1 MQGQDKLISG
11 FPVDEETWP
20 LWSRLKAGFLL
31 LIVAELLLGFAALT
45 QADWISGLL
54 PDAPI
59 VGQHLSAGILF
70 FLIVL
75 GTVFGG
81 LLFWMLGNYVIRSRA
96 LLDQISDGICVTD
109 RDWRVFSCNKSFSR
123 IIGVPAEEITGT
135 SIFSLMPGCSA
146 DKAGGRGQQWDC
158 EFEGQRASGER
169 YCAQLSVLVLATENG
184 EPTRC
189 LITLRDTTEL
199 KKSQQHIQKLAFED
213 ELTGL
218 ANRSQFQRRLL
229 EAISRARR
237 SRASFSVL
245 FLDLDGFKDI
255 NDGFGH
261 DAGDIVLQAVG
272 QRLAASVRNEDLV
285 ARFGGDEFCMIL
297 ENIHDQQQAA
307 SVAQR
312 CLHEIG
318 KPLEVCDYTLRLRGS
333 IGIAVFPRDGGTQE
347 AILQAADTAMYAAKH
362 GGKDSIAFF
371 THDLTVAAERR
382 LSLEHDLREAIEKG
396 QFALVYQP
404 QISLHSGELTGVEAL
419 IRWHHPERG
428 MVRPDEFIEVAERIG
443 IINELGDWV
452 IETACRQ
459 AREWIDAGLP
469 EFRVSVNIS
478 GSHFRSPDLVNTV
491 KAALAQYAL
500 PASRIELEVTEG
512 VMQTGGESVEIF
524 RRIKAL
530 GVRIAIDDFGTG
542 YSSLA
547 SLKKLPLDCL
557 KIDKEFVHDMLD
569 KNEHAVIIATIVG
582 MAQAL
587 GMEVIV
593 EGVEHLQEMIYLR
606 GLNCDTVQGY
616 FFSKP
621 VPAADIPALAQKDFL
636 RDAACATD

>member
-11 FPVDEETWP
+11 FPVDEDAWP

-31 LIVAELLLGFAALT
+31 LIIAELLLGFTALT

-54 PDAPI
+54 PNAPI

-70 FLIVL
+70 FLIIL

-109 RDWRVFSCNKSFSR
+109 RDWQVFSFNKSFSR
-123 IIGVPAEEITGT
+123 IIGLPPEEITGA

-146 DKAGGRGQQWDC
+146 DKTGGRGQRWDC
-158 EFEGQRASGER
+158 EFEGERGSGEK
-169 YCAQLSVLVLATENG
+169 YCAQLSVLVLSMENG
-184 EPTRC
+184 EPTSC

-199 KKSQQHIQKLAFED
+199 KKSQRHIQKLAFED

-218 ANRSQFQRRLL
+218 ANRSQFQRRLQ
-229 EAISRARR
+229 EAIARARR
-237 SRASFSVL
+237 GRTLFSVL

-261 DAGDIVLQAVG
+261 DAGDVVLQAVG
-272 QRLAASVRNEDLV
+272 QRLSSSVRAEDLV

-382 LSLEHDLREAIEKG
+382 LSLEHDLREAVEKG
-396 QFALVYQP
+396 QFELFYQP
-404 QISLHSGELTGVEAL
+404 QISLHSGEMRGVEAL

-428 MVRPDEFIEVAERIG
+428 MIPPDEFIEVAERIG

-478 GSHFRSPDLVNTV
+478 GSHFRSLDLVNTV
-491 KAALAQYAL
+491 KAALTRYAL

-512 VMQTGGESVEIF
+512 VMQTGGESIKVF

-542 YSSLA
+542 YSSLS

-593 EGVEHLQEMIYLR
+593 EGVEHQQEMIYLR

-621 VPAADIPALAQKDFL
+621 VPAADIPALAHQDFL
-636 RDAACATD
+636 RDTACATD